1 MNYHEYIEVKNLIN
15 IYEFY
20 GESYLKPEN
29 GDHMWASRTRLLLNA
44 MCELEKDNKYPASS
58 GLHDI
63 IDFVNNNQDA
73 EKLKNYLNILPG
85 FQPSLGINQ
94 GNDTYNQH
102 GFVSMGLENL
112 KQRNLNNV
120 NEVCTFNLN
129 GQFRLREDVTGMYL
143 NIERDNFS
151 IHLEKRNE
159 FQEKTFRYNNIIV
172 NDIEFSELIN
182 MIAYGDT
189 VKIFSKE
196 NTQAAYFFLN

>member
-1 MNYHEYIEVKNLIN
+1 MNYQEYIEVKNLIN

-20 GESYLKPEN
+20 GESHAKHEN
-29 GDHMWASRTRLLLNA
+29 GDNMWGARTRLLLNS

-63 IDFVNNNQDA
+63 IDFVNNNKDA
-73 EKLKNYLNILPG
+73 EKLKFYLNMLPG
-85 FQPSLGINQ
+85 FQPTLGKNQ

-102 GFVSMGLENL
+102 GFVSMGLEDL

-120 NEVCTFNLN
+120 NKFCTFKLN
-129 GQFRLREDVTGMYL
+129 GQFRLRKDVTGMYL
-143 NIERDNFS
+143 NIERENFS

-159 FQEKTFRYNNIIV
+159 FLAKTFRFNNVIV
-172 NDIEFSELIN
+172 NDIEFPELIN

-189 VKIFSKE
+189 VKMFSKE

>member
-29 GDHMWASRTRLLLNA
+29 GDYMWASRTRLLLNA
-44 MCELEKDNKYPASS
+44 MCELENDNKYPASS

-63 IDFVNNNQDA
+63 IDFFNNNKDA

-85 FQPSLGINQ
+85 FQPSLGRNQ
-94 GNDTYNQH
+94 GNETYNQH

-112 KQRNLNNV
+112 KQRNLDNV
-120 NEVCTFNLN
+120 NEGCTFNLN
-129 GQFRLREDVTGMYL
+129 GQFRLREDITGMYL

-159 FQEKTFRYNNIIV
+159 FAEKTFRVNGTILENVEFYELVNIIAHA
-172 NDIEFSELIN
+172 NH
-182 MIAYGDT
+182 
-189 VKIFSKE
+189 VKALSKE
-196 NTQAAYFFLN
+196 NTQAAHFLLS